1 MTKQHVTK
9 EEWQRFFLNKKKG
22 VRDVK
27 LISRVLAHVAAC
39 PDCRALYEKANDLSC
54 AASAYA
60 AAVNR
65 QEEESGY
72 AAVAAFSAPAEQEA
86 GASIFSVEIDAADGQ
101 AVFLADTAEATGA
114 ARQYA
119 VNPEKESTCLRED
132 EHAFTLM
139 LAGMRLTIRV
149 EDDLEGRVQAS
160 LRRYGQARTLAF
172 HGCEA
177 AADLDGDDIYIL
189 ELSFQ

>member
-9 EEWQRFFLNKKKG
+9 EEWQLFFLNKKKG
-22 VRDVK
+22 IRDVK

-60 AAVNR
+60 AAIDR
-65 QEEESGY
+65 QEESGY
-72 AAVAAFSAPAEQEA
+72 AAVAAFSASAEQ
-86 GASIFSVEIDAADGQ
+86 GGGDSVFSVEIDAEDGQ

-119 VNPEKESTCLRED
+119 VNPEKESTCLQED
-132 EHAFTLM
+132 EHAFTLT
-139 LAGMRLTIRV
+139 LAGMRLVIRV
-149 EDDLEGRVQAS
+149 EEALEGRVQVS

>member
-9 EEWQRFFLNKKKG
+9 EEWQNFFLNKKKG

-27 LISRVLAHVAAC
+27 LISRVLAHVAVC
-39 PDCRALYEKANDLSC
+39 PECRTFYERANDLSR

-60 AAVNR
+60 AAMNG

-72 AAVAAFSAPAEQEA
+72 AAVASFSANPGQGA
-86 GASIFSVEIDAADGQ
+86 GAGTFCVEIDAEDGQ
-101 AVFLADTAEATGA
+101 AVFLADTAEASGA

-119 VNPEKESTCLRED
+119 VNPEKENTCLRED
-132 EHAFTLM
+132 EHAFTLT
-139 LAGMRLTIRV
+139 LTGMRLTIRV
-149 EDDLEGRVQAS
+149 EDALQGRVQAS
-160 LRRYGQARTLAF
+160 LRCYEQAQTLTF
-172 HGCEA
+172 QGCEA
-177 AADLDGDDIYIL
+177 SAVLSKDDIYIL